1 MDYNKEF
8 PNFGYVLGYFHQS
21 WSSVY
26 DWQGKKPDFE
36 SVIRY
41 CKTHNGLNRI
51 VLATNEGTKL
61 INLSLSE
68 EELEEAV
75 DEFTTS
81 GFSPFNTHRE
91 FFDKVLE
98 ILKEPMEKT
107 KKEFVPEFIG

>member
-26 DWQGKKPDFE
+26 DWQDTKPDFE
-36 SVIRY
+36 AIIRY
-41 CKTHNGLNRI
+41 CKMHNGLNRI
-51 VLATNEGTKL
+51 ILAGQEGEKL
-61 INLSLSE
+61 LNLPLSE

-81 GFSPFNTHRE
+81 GFSPLNTHRE
-91 FFDKVLE
+91 FFEKILE
-98 ILKEPMEKT
+98 ILKEPMEETQRKFT
-107 KKEFVPEFIG
+107 PKFIG